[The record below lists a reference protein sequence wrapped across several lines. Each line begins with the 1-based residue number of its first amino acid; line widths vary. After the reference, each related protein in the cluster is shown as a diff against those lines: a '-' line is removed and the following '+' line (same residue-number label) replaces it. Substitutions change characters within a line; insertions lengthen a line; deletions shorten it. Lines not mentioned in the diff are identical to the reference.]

1 MFKLFK
7 SASLIMGIIT
17 CLNFSAIA
25 QQSIIPDISY
35 LFLEKLIATAKQN
48 YPRVKQ
54 LNINKN
60 IAEINV
66 KQQKLTWLDPLSA
79 SYFSTSNNSAVNF
92 SDTRLLINGYQ
103 IGASVNVGSFLQKPL
118 NIKKSKSEL
127 LFANEIVNEYAL
139 QLESEVK
146 RRYFTYIQA
155 FNNVKLF
162 TKTLQDAEGI
172 KNDMRIKYER
182 GEVTFNNYS
191 QSLITFSTIS
201 QSKIDSEAQM
211 LIAKASL
218 EELIISRIEDI
229 Q

>member
-1 MFKLFK
+1 
-7 SASLIMGIIT
+7 MGVIT
-17 CLNFSAIA
+17 CLNYSALA

-54 LNINKN
+54 LNINKD
-60 IAEINV
+60 IAELNV
-66 KQQKLTWLDPLSA
+66 KHQKLSWLDPLSA
-79 SYFSTSNNSAVNF
+79 SYFSTSNNQVLNF
-92 SDTRLLINGYQ
+92 TDTRFLINGYQ
-103 IGASVNVGSFLQKPL
+103 IGASVNVGSFLQKPI

-127 LFANEIVNEYAL
+127 LFANEIANEYAL

-162 TKTLQDAEGI
+162 TKTLQDAEGM
-172 KNDMRIKYER
+172 KNDIRIRYER
-182 GEVTFNNYS
+182 GEVTFDIYS

-201 QSKIDSEAQM
+201 QSKIESEASM
-211 LIAKASL
+211 LIAKAAL
-218 EELIISRIEDI
+218 EELIISKIEDI

>member
-7 SASLIMGIIT
+7 SGSLIIGLII
-17 CLNFSAIA
+17 CLNFSVKA

-54 LNINKN
+54 LNINKG
-60 IAEINV
+60 IAEINL
-66 KQQKLTWLDPLSA
+66 KQQKISWLDPLSA
-79 SYFSTSNNSAVNF
+79 SYFSTSNNQVLNF
-92 SDTRLLINGYQ
+92 TDTRFLINGYQ
-103 IGASVNVGSFLQKPL
+103 IGATLNLGTYLQKPL

-127 LFANEIVNEYAL
+127 LLVTEIANEYNIQIEA
-139 QLESEVK
+139 EVK

-162 TKTLQDAEGI
+162 TKTLQDAEGM
-172 KNDMRIKYER
+172 KNDMRIRYER
-182 GEVTFNNYS
+182 GETTFELYS
-191 QSLITFSTIS
+191 QSLITFSSIS
-201 QSKIDSEAQM
+201 QSKIESEAAM
-211 LIAKASL
+211 LIAKAAI
-218 EELIISRIEDI
+218 EELTISRIEDI

>member
-1 MFKLFK
+1 MFKLIK
-7 SASLIMGIIT
+7 SASLIISLIT
-17 CLNFSAIA
+17 CLSSSAGA

-54 LNINKN
+54 LNINKG
-60 IAEINV
+60 IAELNV
-66 KQQKLTWLDPLSA
+66 KHQKLSWLDPLSA
-79 SYFSTSNNSAVNF
+79 SYFSTSNNQVLNF
-92 SDTRLLINGYQ
+92 TDTRFLINGYQ
-103 IGASVNVGSFLQKPL
+103 IGASVNVGSFLQKPI

-127 LFANEIVNEYAL
+127 LFANEIANEYAL

-146 RRYFTYIQA
+146 RRYFTYIEA

-162 TKTLQDAEGI
+162 TKTLQDAEGM
-172 KNDMRIKYER
+172 KNDMRIRYER
-182 GEVTFNNYS
+182 GEITFDIYS

-201 QSKIDSEAQM
+201 QSKISSEAAM

-218 EELIISRIEDI
+218 EELTINRIEDI

>member
-1 MFKLFK
+1 MLKLFK
-7 SASLIMGIIT
+7 IVSLTMGIII
-17 CLNFSAIA
+17 CLNFQALA

-54 LNINKN
+54 LNINKQ
-60 IAEINV
+60 IAEFNV
-66 KQQKLTWLDPLSA
+66 KQRKLSWLDPFSA

-103 IGASVNVGSFLQKPL
+103 IGASLNLGNFLQKPL
-118 NIKKSKSEL
+118 DIKKSKSEL
-127 LFANEIVNEYAL
+127 LFANEIANEYAL

-172 KNDMRIKYER
+172 KNDMRIRYER
-182 GEVTFNNYS
+182 GEVTFDNYS

-201 QSKIDSEAQM
+201 QSKIDSEASM
-211 LIAKASL
+211 LIAKAAL

>member
-1 MFKLFK
+1 
-7 SASLIMGIIT
+7 MGIIT

>member
-7 SASLIMGIIT
+7 SASLIICIIT
-17 CLNFSAIA
+17 CSNFSAKA
-25 QQSIIPDISY
+25 QQSIISDISY

-54 LNINKN
+54 LNINKD
-60 IAEINV
+60 IAEFNV
-66 KQQKLTWLDPLSA
+66 KQQKLSWLDPLSA
-79 SYFSTSNNSAVNF
+79 SYFSTSNNQVLNF
-92 SDTRLLINGYQ
+92 TDTRFLINGYQ
-103 IGASVNVGSFLQKPL
+103 IGASINVGSFLQKPL

-127 LFANEIVNEYAL
+127 LFANEIANEYAL

-162 TKTLQDAEGI
+162 TKTLQDAEGM
-172 KNDMRIKYER
+172 KNDMRIRYER
-182 GEVTFNNYS
+182 GEITFDSYS
-191 QSLITFSTIS
+191 RSLITFSSIS
-201 QSKIDSEAQM
+201 QSKIDSEASM
-211 LIAKASL
+211 LIAKAAL

>member
-7 SASLIMGIIT
+7 SASLIIGFIT
-17 CLNFSAIA
+17 CLNLSAKA

-54 LNINKN
+54 LNINKS
-60 IAEINV
+60 IAEINL
-66 KQQKLTWLDPLSA
+66 KQQKISLLDPFSA

-92 SDTRLLINGYQ
+92 TDTRLLINGYQ
-103 IGASVNVGSFLQKPL
+103 IGASLNFGTFLQKPL
-118 NIKKSKSEL
+118 GIKKSKSEL
-127 LFANEIVNEYAL
+127 LFATEIANEYNL
-139 QLESEVK
+139 QLEAEVK

-162 TKTLQDAEGI
+162 TKTLQDAEGMR
-172 KNDMRIKYER
+172 NDMRIRYER
-182 GEVTFNNYS
+182 GEATFDVYS
-191 QSLITFSTIS
+191 QSLITFSNVS
-201 QSKIDSEAQM
+201 QSKIESETAM
-211 LIAKASL
+211 LIAKAAI
-218 EELIISRIEDI
+218 EELTISRIEDI

>member
-1 MFKLFK
+1 MFKFK
-7 SASLIMGIIT
+7 SASLIIGMLT
-17 CLNFSAIA
+17 CLSYSAVA

-54 LNINKN
+54 LNINKD
-60 IAEINV
+60 IAELNV
-66 KQQKLTWLDPLSA
+66 KLQKTGWLDPLSA
-79 SYFSTSNNSAVNF
+79 SYFSTSNNQVLNF
-92 SDTRLLINGYQ
+92 TDTRFLINGYQ
-103 IGASVNVGSFLQKPL
+103 IGASINVGTFLQKPI

-127 LFANEIVNEYAL
+127 LFANEIANEYAL

-162 TKTLQDAEGI
+162 TKTLQDAEGM
-172 KNDMRIKYER
+172 KNDMRIRYER
-182 GEVTFNNYS
+182 GEATFDTYS
-191 QSLITFSTIS
+191 QSLITFSTTS
-201 QSKIDSEAQM
+201 QSKIDSEAAM
-211 LIAKASL
+211 LIAKAAL
-218 EELIISRIEDI
+218 EELTISRIEDI